1 MAYSETNPPRLIAE
15 DLSGNGGQAKL
26 WFYVSTD
33 AETAFDDTDYITN
46 ADELG
51 MVTGNFVLVVD
62 TTNGLSTIAQVTV
75 DADGNGTLSA
85 LTAFA

>member
-1 MAYSETNPPRLIAE
+1 MAYSVSNPPSLLVGTIGGALRLWAYK
-15 DLSGNGGQAKL
+15 SA
-26 WFYVSTD
+26 D

-46 ADELG
+46 ADDLG
-51 MVTGNFVLVVD
+51 MVTGDFVFILD
-62 TTNGLSTIAQVTV
+62 TTNNLSTIAQVTV

>member
-1 MAYSETNPPRLIAE
+1 MAYAVTNPPALVFKKA
-15 DLSGNGGQAKL
+15 GGGAMWLYK
-26 WFYVSTD
+26 SAD

-46 ADELG
+46 ADDLG
-51 MVTGNFVLVVD
+51 MVTGDFVFVID
-62 TTNGLSTIAQVTV
+62 STNGLATISQVTV